1 MKKQTK
7 NRRILISSFVLFL
20 LSIVLIACEDANSAE
35 EEVTPTPEAETEET
49 KHNPDLWTAVNP
61 LNTTVTFLNTGAHPD
76 DERSDLLAY
85 LSRGLGVETG
95 SLIANRGEGGQNQI
109 GTELGDGLGIIRSA
123 EMVEAAEV
131 TGVRAYHL
139 SENTSDPIY
148 DFGFSKTTEETLE
161 QWDKDLTYERF
172 IRFIRTYQPDIVMP
186 SFRDVDSQHGH
197 HRALVVLS
205 LDAYEDA
212 ANPDIY
218 PEHMD
223 EGLSPWQIK
232 KLYLPAESEETATL
246 SMEIGDLDPIY
257 DMSYPQLGEE
267 SRYLH
272 KSQGMG
278 NDVEVEPR
286 QFHLEFVDSSVIEAD
301 ADEELFSGIP
311 YNFTDWAD
319 QVQDDEMSDGLVA
332 LQERLDK
339 IVDAYPNSEEVFSEA
354 HLALKDV
361 QALIDSV
368 EASSID
374 DELKNDL
381 VHNLQTKE
389 DQLNN
394 VSLVASNLTLEI
406 EMDSMVLNPG
416 AEATVNVTIHNEGE
430 NAVENLEVGLV
441 TPMNIEFNSAD
452 VIDSLPAGESVNTK
466 FTVTVPEDAEYY
478 HPYDEDTL
486 QVELSLQNQD
496 VVSTNTIPFEN
507 TVAIL
512 PEISVRAN
520 PTDLVINTAD
530 LKDGYPVTIETKN
543 YTNDTQDVTLSLNLP
558 EGWTSEPESESVTI
572 EEEMTETEFTLI
584 PPANIG
590 DDDFTIEVVAEANGK
605 TYDLTVQDILYDHI
619 NDDYNLYPAEISGT
633 SFELQIPDGRKIGYV
648 ESGFDN
654 IAEYLANVGFDMTA
668 LTEEDL
674 ASGDLSE
681 YDTIVIGIRANLA
694 REDLVE
700 HNDRLHEFAENG
712 GHLVYQYH
720 NPWDNWEINETM
732 PYPIEI
738 GQPSI
743 EWRVTDETADVE
755 VLQSDH
761 ALFNTPNV
769 IDDSDWDNWVQERGL
784 YFPMNWSDEYE
795 TFVRI
800 ADPDEEPFDGGILL
814 AEYGEG
820 TVLYTNLV
828 FYRQIDNQV
837 PGGYRIFTNLISY
850 EGNN

>member
-1 MKKQTK
+1 
-7 NRRILISSFVLFL
+7 
-20 LSIVLIACEDANSAE
+20 
-35 EEVTPTPEAETEET
+35 
-49 KHNPDLWTAVNP
+49 
-61 LNTTVTFLNTGAHPD
+61 
-76 DERSDLLAY
+76 
-85 LSRGLGVETG
+85 
-95 SLIANRGEGGQNQI
+95 
-109 GTELGDGLGIIRSA
+109 
-123 EMVEAAEV
+123 
-131 TGVRAYHL
+131 
-139 SENTSDPIY
+139 
-148 DFGFSKTTEETLE
+148 
-161 QWDKDLTYERF
+161 
-172 IRFIRTYQPDIVMP
+172 
-186 SFRDVDSQHGH
+186 
-197 HRALVVLS
+197 
-205 LDAYEDA
+205 
-212 ANPDIY
+212 
-218 PEHMD
+218 
-223 EGLSPWQIK
+223 
-232 KLYLPAESEETATL
+232 
-246 SMEIGDLDPIY
+246 
-257 DMSYPQLGEE
+257 
-267 SRYLH
+267 
-272 KSQGMG
+272 MG

-319 QVQDDEMSDGLVA
+319 QVQDDEMSDGLVT

-339 IVDAYPNSEEVFSEA
+339 IVDVYPNSEEVFTEA

-361 QALIDSV
+361 QTLIDSV
-368 EASSID
+368 EASSVD

-394 VSLVASNLTLEI
+394 VSLVASNLSVEI

-430 NAVENLEVGLV
+430 NTVENLEIGLV
-441 TPMNIEFNSAD
+441 TPTNIEFNSSD
-452 VIDSLPAGESVNTK
+452 VIGSFPAGESVNTE
-466 FTVTVPEDAEYY
+466 FTITVPEDAEYY
-478 HPYDEDTL
+478 HPYDEDIL
-486 QVELSLQNQD
+486 QVELAIENED

-558 EGWTSEPESESVTI
+558 EGWTSEPESEVVTL
-572 EEEMTETEFTLI
+572 EDEMTETEFTLI

-590 DDDFTIEVVAEANGK
+590 DDDFTIEVVAEASGK

-619 NDDYNLYPAEISGT
+619 NDDYYLYPAEISGT
-633 SFELQIPDGRKIGYV
+633 SFELQIPEGRKIGYV

-668 LTEEDL
+668 LTEDDL
-674 ASGDLSE
+674 SSGDLSE

-720 NPWDNWEINETM
+720 NPWDNWEIEETM

-743 EWRVTDETADVE
+743 EWRVTDETADV
-755 VLQSDH
+755 
-761 ALFNTPNV
+761 
-769 IDDSDWDNWVQERGL
+769 
-784 YFPMNWSDEYE
+784 
-795 TFVRI
+795 
-800 ADPDEEPFDGGILL
+800 
-814 AEYGEG
+814 
-820 TVLYTNLV
+820 
-828 FYRQIDNQV
+828 
-837 PGGYRIFTNLISY
+837 
-850 EGNN
+850 